1 MIKSLGCM
9 KKNNTT
15 IPIPEKKAAVYK
27 AVVELYNEG
36 KNFSNMTVSEIA
48 LRAGIGKGTVYEYF
62 TKKEDLV
69 KDALTYE
76 CLAQAEAFANYVL
89 VNSTFDGICYAM
101 MDWLELN
108 REKNLLFQKIMLARY
123 TESINEVALEL
134 LEYLALHGSLDKVID
149 TLIQTGIQEGI
160 IQKPKH
166 DFMKNSALMMFLL
179 FPHYLNNRKI
189 YETLTLEEAKTE
201 IRNMFVKM
209 LNP

>member
-1 MIKSLGCM
+1 M

-48 LRAGIGKGTVYEYF
+48 FASHV
-62 TKKEDLV
+62 
-69 KDALTYE
+69 
-76 CLAQAEAFANYVL
+76 LANA
-89 VNSTFDGICYAM
+89 TFDGICYAM

-134 LEYLALHGSLDKVID
+134 LEHLTLHSSLSTVIE
-149 TLIQTGIQEGI
+149 TLFQKGIEEGI

-189 YETLTLEEAKTE
+189 YESLTLEEAKTE